1 MRKKIAILVGGSDLF
16 SGFRG
21 ISRGTRIIRENITP
35 YYDEIIVIN
44 YNYFL
49 DFGRSFS
56 RLAKLLEKKYPDAAT
71 CMYGYS
77 KGGEVVLK
85 LCRHLKSKM
94 MIDLLIT
101 IDIANGPW
109 SDSIDR
115 NVPGNVKKNI
125 NVYQG
130 RPRLPLMSYGVW
142 ALSDDGVDI
151 QNINLTNQVIQN
163 QMVTHSNIELLMAE
177 DVIKWMQAFAA
188 KSE

>member
-16 SGFRG
+16 SGIRG
-21 ISRGTRIIRENITP
+21 ISKGTQIIRENIAP
-35 YYDEIIVIN
+35 YYDEILVIN

-49 DFGRSFS
+49 DFGRCFS
-56 RLAKLLEKKYPDAAT
+56 KLVKFIEKKYPDAAT
-71 CMYGYS
+71 CIYGYS

-85 LCRHLKSKM
+85 LCRRLKSKRI
-94 MIDLLIT
+94 IDLLIT

-109 SDSIDR
+109 SATIDR

-130 RPRLPLMSYGVW
+130 RPRFPLLSYGIW

-151 QNINLTNQVIQN
+151 KNINLTNQIIDN
-163 QMVTHSNIELLMAE
+163 QLVTHSNIEMLMAE
-177 DVIKWMQAFAA
+177 EVIKWMQAFST
-188 KSE
+188 KCE